1 MEGGLPASCLEN
13 SRLLSVSF
21 LPDGE
26 NGKEEPAKQDQG
38 VEQRGRGGLV
48 PCLQFKLRKSRS
60 EGGRGG
66 GAVPSVV
73 VPPQC
78 SRLFFQFQVLEGA
91 STPTVVSRMGSEP
104 NKVHPDL
111 RIMAAA
117 QKEWLGPGIVGIIAA
132 KKEKSQIQIRSIDDG
147 TPI

>member
-1 MEGGLPASCLEN
+1 MFGKLPALV
-13 SRLLSVSF
+13 SVSF

-60 EGGRGG
+60 EGGREGG

-91 STPTVVSRMGSEP
+91 STSTVESRMGSEP

-117 QKEWLGPGIVGIIAA
+117 QKEWLGPGIVGIIAT

>member
-1 MEGGLPASCLEN
+1 MEKRNQQSKTKGLNNVEGGGWYLVCSSSC
-13 SRLLSVSF
+13 
-21 LPDGE
+21 
-26 NGKEEPAKQDQG
+26 GKVGLK
-38 VEQRGRGGLV
+38 GG
-48 PCLQFKLRKSRS
+48 
-60 EGGRGG
+60 GGG

-91 STPTVVSRMGSEP
+91 STSTVESRMGSEP

>member
-1 MEGGLPASCLEN
+1 MISALDLQIRVNWARGGGGRGGDKKKKVGENGVGRCGGERGNGRGPACIMFGKLPALVSV
-13 SRLLSVSF
+13 SVSF

-66 GAVPSVV
+66 GSCPFRRRSSSV
-73 VPPQC
+73 
-78 SRLFFQFQVLEGA
+78 L
-91 STPTVVSRMGSEP
+91 
-104 NKVHPDL
+104 
-111 RIMAAA
+111 
-117 QKEWLGPGIVGIIAA
+117 
-132 KKEKSQIQIRSIDDG
+132 
-147 TPI
+147 